1 MKSELAKHLVRK
13 LVKKGAIFAF
23 LMIVVTAVGQSI
35 APIVTNNLAL
45 TQMQNSDEMF
55 VAMETY
61 VKLRPIVNIAY
72 TGIFIWFGCGIVK
85 DICKFNKSIN
95 TTNEKEN

>member
-1 MKSELAKHLVRK
+1 MKSELTKHFVRK
-13 LVKKGAIFAF
+13 LVKKGVIFAF

-61 VKLRPIVNIAY
+61 SKLKPIVNITYA
-72 TGIFIWFGCGIVK
+72 GIFVWFGCGIVK